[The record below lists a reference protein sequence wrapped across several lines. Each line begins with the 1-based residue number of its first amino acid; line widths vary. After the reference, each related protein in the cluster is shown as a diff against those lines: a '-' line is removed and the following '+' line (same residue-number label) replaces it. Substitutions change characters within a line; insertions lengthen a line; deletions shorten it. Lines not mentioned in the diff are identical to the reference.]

1 MIPILKNMEVYQ
13 MAIFK
18 KVLAHL
24 YFLFFFGLLFLF
36 LLRIVVFLVIIVG
49 IIAPFLTIV
58 YFYGFFKRGFV
69 SKPKISQKYI
79 LVPVSANERLPIKI
93 EDNNIK

>member
-1 MIPILKNMEVYQ
+1 

-18 KVLAHL
+18 KILAHL